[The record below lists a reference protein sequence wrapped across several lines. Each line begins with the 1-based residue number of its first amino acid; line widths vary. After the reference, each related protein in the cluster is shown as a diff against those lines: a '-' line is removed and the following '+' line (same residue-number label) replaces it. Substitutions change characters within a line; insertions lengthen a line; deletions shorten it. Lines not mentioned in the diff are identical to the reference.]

1 MKAQKVHL
9 AGIEDDEGERPFW
22 MNRMEAREVES
33 YRGKKRRTEKR
44 LER

>member
-1 MKAQKVHL
+1 MHL

-22 MNRMEAREVES
+22 MNKVEAREVKS
-33 YRGKKRRTEKR
+33 GSGKKRRTEKI